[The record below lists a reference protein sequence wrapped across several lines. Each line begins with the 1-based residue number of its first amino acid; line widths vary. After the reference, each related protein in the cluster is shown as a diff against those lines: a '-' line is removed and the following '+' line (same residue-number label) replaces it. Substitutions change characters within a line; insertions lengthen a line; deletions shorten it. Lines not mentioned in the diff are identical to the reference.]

1 MSLVYKWMFLPSR
14 LFSCRTGT
22 LTILVSDHSHPL
34 RHLADKLLSLIRP
47 ALTGGM
53 LKAIRMIREAKK
65 AKGFDDAS
73 LVVDVHPSRPDYRG
87 FFIGENIVSLEADPT
102 FDSLMEAGATVVKR
116 SDAHTVLDNM
126 FLVSGEI
133 PRVTP
138 YEQGLHGALQFN
150 GSDQEWFTDEKIE
163 DERFL
168 MCNLKGKPT
177 HPTSKS

>member
-1 MSLVYKWMFLPSR
+1 MSLVCKWMFRPSR

-22 LTILVSDHSHPL
+22 LTILVSHHSHSL
-34 RHLADKLLSLIRP
+34 RHLADKLNTTRF
-47 ALTGGM
+47 TGGM

-65 AKGFDDAS
+65 AKDFDDVS

-87 FFIGENIVSLEADPT
+87 FFIGENIVSLEADPS
-102 FDSLMEAGATVVKR
+102 FDSLKEAGATVVKR

-150 GSDQEWFTDEKIE
+150 SSDQEWFTDEKIE

-177 HPTSKS
+177 HPTGKSWK